1 MKELLLD
8 LFGAYEPYVY
18 ENTITLFNNNGEPT
32 GQAIEN
38 AVMPD
43 YVWIAGVC
51 GFFLIL
57 FCCLRFL
64 YNVIG
69 GKH

>member
-18 ENTITLFNNNGEPT
+18 EVTETLYDSFGEAT
-32 GQAIEN
+32 GTSVSY
-38 AVMPD
+38 AVLPD
-43 YVWIAGVC
+43 YVWIAGVF

-57 FCCLRFL
+57 FCLMRFL

-69 GKH
+69 GRR